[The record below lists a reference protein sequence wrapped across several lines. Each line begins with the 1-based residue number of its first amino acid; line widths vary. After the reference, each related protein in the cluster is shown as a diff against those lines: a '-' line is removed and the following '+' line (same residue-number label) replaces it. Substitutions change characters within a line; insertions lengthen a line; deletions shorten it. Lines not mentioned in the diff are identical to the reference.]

1 MENKVEIRNQTL
13 ACLVQKTMR
22 LRSGIEVGHRRIID
36 LKQGAI
42 QARALRRE
50 QDIQIRMGP
59 LSRGS
64 SAEEAEELIARV
76 LGRDDPFEHSEI
88 LSQINNDL
96 THGSITDRMT
106 DAGLGDAT
114 RATAAS
120 VLDRIKA
127 TKCLKIGVNTMQTT
141 RSDNN
146 LIMFF
151 NGAAVVV
158 AYGMLALSLYLSTE
172 VPLSTKRFWGIGIL
186 LLTLALVNFVKY
198 RFDDRLS
205 DDRIQRLEDARNEKL
220 LLEYVSDKVA

>member
-1 MENKVEIRNQTL
+1 
-13 ACLVQKTMR
+13 
-22 LRSGIEVGHRRIID
+22 
-36 LKQGAI
+36 
-42 QARALRRE
+42 
-50 QDIQIRMGP
+50 
-59 LSRGS
+59 
-64 SAEEAEELIARV
+64 
-76 LGRDDPFEHSEI
+76 
-88 LSQINNDL
+88 
-96 THGSITDRMT
+96 
-106 DAGLGDAT
+106 
-114 RATAAS
+114 
-120 VLDRIKA
+120 
-127 TKCLKIGVNTMQTT
+127 MQTT

-220 LLEYVSDKVA
+220 LSEYVSDKVA